1 LREDNAMQ
9 GATDINDIPGRSGPE
24 ESIAAAEG
32 GGFRW
37 SEQRAAEFGDV
48 CRTTI
53 FGQDAVLLTGEVG
66 IKAFYDIERVVRGG
80 VMPQWAIALLGD
92 GVVDVVPNLDGE
104 THANRKHALLRSM
117 TPEALRVYLPAI
129 DAVVS
134 CYAERWERAGEV
146 DWIQELRRML
156 FSALSQVIIGTD
168 GSDDLFAHYKQV
180 SETLF
185 GGGNR
190 DAGVQARDSLLSWY
204 RSALADKRRRA
215 ADKLPTDVMDIL
227 ARDGDLADEQIVA
240 ETQHMFVG
248 SGGVW
253 KVCCNLL
260 AFMESRP
267 ALLER
272 ARTEIGRFGIPP
284 SFEDLLGSTYLQSL
298 VEETARLTPEVNVQ
312 MGRTVKSF
320 EIHGYRVPAET
331 LVLGGFHA
339 TNHSPHIYADAGDFN
354 PARPGC
360 PYSKSSLFT
369 YVPFGG
375 GDARTNHRCLG
386 EQLVYLTIK
395 TILSRIIRD
404 YTWTAIR
411 PEELQAVAYPSFAKV
426 FSIGF
431 ERMV

>member
-1 LREDNAMQ
+1 MKR
-9 GATDINDIPGRSGPE
+9 ATEISDIPGRSGPE
-24 ESIAAAEG
+24 ESLAAEEG
-32 GGFRW
+32 GGFGW

-66 IKAFYDIERVVRGG
+66 IKAFYDTERVVREG
-80 VMPQWAIALLGD
+80 VMPQWAKALLGD

-104 THANRKHALLRSM
+104 AHVHRKRALLRAM

-129 DAVVS
+129 NAAVSRDV
-134 CYAERWERAGEV
+134 ERWERAREV
-146 DWIQELRRML
+146 DWIRELQRTA
-156 FSALSQVIIGTD
+156 FFTLSKVITGTD
-168 GSDDLFAHYKQV
+168 GSDDLFAHYVQV

-185 GGGNR
+185 RGGNQ
-190 DAGVQARDSLLSWY
+190 DAGVRARDGMLSWY
-204 RSALADKRRRA
+204 RSALAEKRRRGLGELP
-215 ADKLPTDVMDIL
+215 ADVIGIL
-227 ARDGDLADEQIVA
+227 TCNGDLTDEQIVA
-240 ETQHMFVG
+240 EIQHMFVG

-272 ARTEIGRFGIPP
+272 ARNEIGKFGIPP
-284 SFEDLLGSTYLQSL
+284 SFQNLAGSTYLQSL
-298 VEETARLTPEVNVQ
+298 VEETARLTPSINVQ
-312 MGRTVKSF
+312 MGRTIKPF
-320 EIHGYRVPAET
+320 EVHGYTVPTGT

-339 TNHSPHIYADAGDFN
+339 TNHSPRIYAEAGDFN

-360 PYSKSSLFT
+360 PYSKSSPFT

-375 GDARTNHRCLG
+375 GDARTGHRCMG
-386 EQLVYLTIK
+386 EQLVYLTVK
-395 TILSRIIRD
+395 AILSRITRD

-411 PEELQAVAYPSFAKV
+411 PEELRGVAYPSFAKV
-426 FSIGF
+426 FSVRF
-431 ERMV
+431 ERT

>member
-1 LREDNAMQ
+1 MK
-9 GATDINDIPGRSGPE
+9 GATDISDIPGRRGPE
-24 ESIAAAEG
+24 ESLAAAK
-32 GGFRW
+32 GGFGW

-66 IKAFYDIERVVRGG
+66 IKAFYDTERVAREG

-104 THANRKHALLRSM
+104 AHANRKHALLPAM
-117 TPEALRVYLPAI
+117 TPEALHIYLPAI
-129 DAVVS
+129 NAVVS
-134 CYAERWERAGEV
+134 RYAERWEQAREV
-146 DWIQELRRML
+146 DWIQELQRMA
-156 FSALSQVIIGTD
+156 FDALSQVITGTD

-185 GGGNR
+185 GGGNK
-190 DAGVQARDSLLSWY
+190 DAGVRSRDRMLSWY
-204 RSALADKRRRA
+204 RSALAEKRRRSPDELA
-215 ADKLPTDVMDIL
+215 TDVMDIL
-227 ARDGDLADEQIVA
+227 ARNGDLTDEQIVA

-272 ARTEIGRFGIPP
+272 ARTEIGKFDIPP
-284 SFEDLLGSTYLQSL
+284 SSEDLGSSTYLQSL
-298 VEETARLTPEVNVQ
+298 VEETARLTPTVNVQ
-312 MGRTVKSF
+312 MGRTVKPF
-320 EIHGYRVPAET
+320 EIHGYTVPTGT
-331 LVLGGFHA
+331 LVLGGFYA
-339 TNHSPHIYADAGDFN
+339 TNHSPRIYAEAGDFN

-360 PYSKSSLFT
+360 PYSKSSPFT

-375 GDARTNHRCLG
+375 GDARTGHRCLG

-395 TILSRIIRD
+395 VILSRIARD

-411 PEELQAVAYPSFAKV
+411 PEELQAVAYPNFAKV
-426 FSIGF
+426 FSVRF
-431 ERMV
+431 ERMA